1 MHNLQPVL
9 SENSV
14 LRQVPPFIYGTMS
27 LGNNQIPFETRL
39 AMARYAM
46 DCCSWFHTS
55 QKYGSTMDVLR
66 EAFKERPAKVPPCT
80 FKLNG
85 ESLDEVRRQIDSQL
99 KALGVNKMG
108 LGQLHMDGALAAD
121 FIAGG
126 RCYDGLRKIKA
137 EGLLDGW
144 IIEVH
149 PWTSWIALGQIKGG
163 YGLDIIDGYTFYYNP
178 LQRYALNELFAQVV
192 EKRLPILALRT
203 VAGGTVEQLAARPVD
218 PEDFIGQRARE
229 LLPLY
234 QASGFTNWVDFC
246 MSYVYSQADVI
257 TTIGACSTPAHLDA
271 LVAGIAQQDHPF
283 APALSAQIAAL
294 QTRWSDE
301 KDRHAAYWTM

>member
-1 MHNLQPVL
+1 MNNLQPVL
-9 SENSV
+9 PESSI
-14 LRQVPPFIYGTMS
+14 LRQIPPFIYGTMS
-27 LGNNQIPFETRL
+27 LGNNYIPFEERV

-46 DCCSWFHTS
+46 DRCSWFHTS
-55 QKYGSTMDVLR
+55 EKYGSTIDVLR
-66 EAFKERPAKVPPCT
+66 EAFQEQPTKVPPCT

-85 ESLDEVRRQIDSQL
+85 ESLDQVRNQIDRQL
-99 KALGVNKMG
+99 KSLGLTKMG
-108 LGQLHMDGALAAD
+108 LGQLHMDGDLAAD

-126 RCYDGLRKIKA
+126 PCFDGLRKIKA
-137 EGLLDGW
+137 EGLVDGW

-149 PWTSWIALGQIKGG
+149 PWTSWIALGQLKGG

-178 LQRYALNELFAQVV
+178 LQRYALNELFSWIV
-192 EKRLPILALRT
+192 ENRLPILALRT
-203 VAGGTVEQLAARPVD
+203 VAGGTVAQLAARPEN

-229 LLPLY
+229 VLQLV
-234 QASGFTNWVDFC
+234 QASGYASWVDFC
-246 MSYVYSQADVI
+246 MGYVYSQPGVI

-271 LVAGIAQQDHPF
+271 LLAGIAQMDRPF
-283 APALSAQIAAL
+283 DPALSAKIAAL